1 MAAEG
6 LQQRFERRAA
16 RARLLAAK
24 PSSGVEP
31 LRFAA
36 GLFDMLGETSEAVLA
51 LHHSR
56 ALTGAFELDAARV
69 LEPLLGVYR
78 FLANDGPGPLRA
90 VAAQQC
96 STRAP
101 ALAAMWSGL
110 EDDFAAQL
118 VLRAYAEALVF
129 AHVPPQREPRPG
141 ACPQCGQPPTICF
154 RRPAAG
160 TDGAARWLVC
170 GLCATEWQT
179 NRIRCPHCGETD
191 PERLPSF
198 HAETWPIARVEA
210 CDQCQAYVK
219 SIDLSLD
226 GSAVPEVDELLSL
239 GLDLWAVEK
248 GYTRLAPGLAG
259 L

>member
-6 LQQRFERRAA
+6 LRQRFQRRAA
-16 RARLLAAK
+16 RARLLAAR

-36 GLFDMLGETSEAVLA
+36 GLFDVLGETSDAVLA
-51 LHHSR
+51 VHQR
-56 ALTGAFELDAARV
+56 QALTGGFELDAPRV
-69 LEPLLGVYR
+69 LELLLGVYR
-78 FLANDGPGPLRA
+78 FLASDGPGPLR
-90 VAAQQC
+90 VIAAQQL

-101 ALAAMWSGL
+101 MLATMWSGA

-118 VLRAYAEALVF
+118 VLRGYAEALVF
-129 AHVPPQREPRPG
+129 ADVSLQREPRPG
-141 ACPQCGQPPTICF
+141 ACPHCGQPPTLCF

-179 NRIRCPHCGETD
+179 NRIRCPSCGETD
-191 PERLPSF
+191 PEQLPSF
-198 HAETWPIARVEA
+198 QADTWPIARVEA
-210 CDQCQAYVK
+210 CDRCHAYVK

-226 GSAVPEVDELLSL
+226 GGAVPEVDELISL

-259 L
+259 V